1 MQIKYFR
8 FQCLLL
14 VKKRCKVHQ
23 NVIEACV
30 KANVR
35 QIVYTSVLSDSHPLN
50 PSIENID
57 HSFTE
62 AIIQNSPLDYIFLR
76 NSLFAEAFIS
86 DYLRAVDAK
95 EEVISKNMGDGRV
108 WFISR

>member
-23 NVIEACV
+23 NVVEACV

-35 QIVYTSVLSDSHPLN
+35 QIVYSSIISDSDPLN
-50 PSIENID
+50 LSIENID

-62 AIIQNSPLDYIFLR
+62 VIIQIYYLYNIFISYLFHVLDNINLYLR
-76 NSLFAEAFIS
+76 N
-86 DYLRAVDAK
+86 
-95 EEVISKNMGDGRV
+95 VIELV
-108 WFISR
+108 QYH

>member
-1 MQIKYFR
+1 MHIEKLKYFIDLYECR
-8 FQCLLL
+8 
-14 VKKRCKVHQ
+14 
-23 NVIEACV
+23 NYIETAR
-30 KANVR
+30 KNFISQASIS
-35 QIVYTSVLSDSHPLN
+35 QYTSVLSDSHPLN

>member
-23 NVIEACV
+23 NVVESCV

-35 QIVYTSVLSDSHPLN
+35 QIVYTSILSDSHPLN

>member
-23 NVIEACV
+23 NVVEACV

-62 AIIQNSPLDYIFLR
+62 ASTVRYFGQEINASTFNLAR
-76 NSLFAEAFIS
+76 M
-86 DYLRAVDAK
+86 
-95 EEVISKNMGDGRV
+95 NMMLHGV
-108 WFISR
+108 PIEN